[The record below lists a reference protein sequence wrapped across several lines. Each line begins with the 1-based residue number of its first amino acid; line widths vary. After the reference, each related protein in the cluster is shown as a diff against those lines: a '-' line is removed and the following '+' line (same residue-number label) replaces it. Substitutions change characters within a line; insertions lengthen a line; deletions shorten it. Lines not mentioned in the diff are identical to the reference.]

1 MDYKEICL
9 RDKIGEFLCEFAQ
22 SDDRIYVIDS
32 DLAKSTKTLNF
43 KDKYPK
49 RFIEAG
55 IAEASAVSIADGI
68 AAEGGIPFYVN
79 FATFVT
85 GTAWTQVRQSAYANS
100 NVKLIGT
107 YVGMDNG
114 PDGASHHANED
125 IALMRMIP
133 NMKILIP
140 SSVKELKQS
149 IQIAIEYNGPV
160 YIRVTRDVVPDV
172 ELEKDAKMGKAIV
185 VQDDGNDFAL
195 IYEGTTTSLAY
206 KSFEILKEKG
216 YKLAICSNA
225 SKWELDVILRKLEVN
240 DYFDVIQGVTEKNNK
255 KYSLEELLLRE
266 KPELAVMVG
275 DRSYDKEAARYNQIP
290 FVGCKYGYGKPEE
303 LSDCKYSVETAL
315 ELSGIIDEI
324 ISARGDKYE

>member
-107 YVGMDNG
+107 YVGMDN
-114 PDGASHHANED
+114 D
-125 IALMRMIP
+125 LMVHLIMQMR
-133 NMKILIP
+133 ILH
-140 SSVKELKQS
+140 L
-149 IQIAIEYNGPV
+149 
-160 YIRVTRDVVPDV
+160 
-172 ELEKDAKMGKAIV
+172 
-185 VQDDGNDFAL
+185 
-195 IYEGTTTSLAY
+195 
-206 KSFEILKEKG
+206 
-216 YKLAICSNA
+216 
-225 SKWELDVILRKLEVN
+225 
-240 DYFDVIQGVTEKNNK
+240 
-255 KYSLEELLLRE
+255 
-266 KPELAVMVG
+266 
-275 DRSYDKEAARYNQIP
+275 
-290 FVGCKYGYGKPEE
+290 
-303 LSDCKYSVETAL
+303 
-315 ELSGIIDEI
+315 
-324 ISARGDKYE
+324 